1 LTDAARQSAHDSA
14 TAAAAPDA
22 ARQPDAARLSDAAR
36 LRWTSVPRWPVPE
49 LPAAA
54 SYLACCFG
62 DAGER
67 QARELLKGADRNVPV
82 RAETF
87 AAHWDT
93 ATEAAL
99 RRLIEESFTGVR
111 VILAGPES
119 VVMAAAA
126 LAKRLGATSE
136 ELVLIAADIP
146 LAPSDS
152 LTSSGTTAP
161 AGIFVPS
168 DTPAL
173 SGDPG
178 LSDSSGPL
186 DASAPS
192 VDEYVS
198 GRAARRVFCAT
209 CRASFDAVAA
219 HGDIVTCP
227 GCAVGLAVDRRFSRP
242 HAAYFGWPTGLDLH
256 Q

>member
-1 LTDAARQSAHDSA
+1 LTDAARQNAHDSA
-14 TAAAAPDA
+14 TAAAAPA
-22 ARQPDAARLSDAAR
+22 PDAAR

-62 DAGER
+62 DAGEH
-67 QARELLKGADRNVPV
+67 QARELLKAADPDVRV
-82 RAETF
+82 RAETL
-87 AAHWDT
+87 AARWDT
-93 ATEAAL
+93 ATEATL

-111 VILAGPES
+111 ILLAGPES

-136 ELVLIAADIP
+136 ELVLIAADVP
-146 LAPSDS
+146 PTPSEV
-152 LTSSGTTAP
+152 L
-161 AGIFVPS
+161 
-168 DTPAL
+168 TPAT
-173 SGDPG
+173 
-178 LSDSSGPL
+178 
-186 DASAPS
+186 S
-192 VDEYVS
+192 VPPADEYLF

-219 HGDIVTCP
+219 LGDIVTCP
-227 GCAVGLAVDRRFSRP
+227 GCAAGLAVDRRFSRP